1 MEITKREYVGLK
13 VSEAMLAQLGI
24 NGAVNGRDYDCMCRD
39 DEECIFCTDDSDYE
53 SFLDLELGE
62 DDV

>member
-1 MEITKREYVGLK
+1 MEIAKREYVGLK

-39 DEECIFCTDDSDYE
+39 DRNILNDIF
-53 SFLDLELGE
+53 F
-62 DDV
+62 